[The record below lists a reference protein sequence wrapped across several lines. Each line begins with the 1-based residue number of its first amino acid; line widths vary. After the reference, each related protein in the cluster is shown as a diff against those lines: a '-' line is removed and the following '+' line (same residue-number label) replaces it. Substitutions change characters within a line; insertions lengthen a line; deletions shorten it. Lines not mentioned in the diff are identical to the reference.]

1 MSEGVCERECVCV
14 CMRMHAYVCVY
25 VRVYKCV
32 CVCVCVFVY
41 GSQMQGPQWFIT
53 GLFTVKPG
61 VGVKG

>member
-32 CVCVCVFVY
+32 CVCVCIRVWVTNAGTTVVHNWFVHSEAR
-41 GSQMQGPQWFIT
+41 GWG
-53 GLFTVKPG
+53 
-61 VGVKG
+61 